1 MATYQTAG
9 HHPDHLE
16 HEVRPDHEIQ
26 NTEGHP
32 TVGIEDARSAETT
45 GRVRIILA
53 VSFALAVICLGV
65 VMLTFASG
73 I

>member
-1 MATYQTAG
+1 MATYHTA
-9 HHPDHLE
+9 DHE
-16 HEVRPDHEIQ
+16 IRPDHEIR
-26 NTEGHP
+26 NTEGHQ
-32 TVGIEDARSAETT
+32 TVPMEEARSAETT
-45 GRVRIILA
+45 GHVRIILA

>member
-16 HEVRPDHEIQ
+16 HEVKPAHEIQ
-26 NTEGHP
+26 NTEGHQ

-45 GRVRIILA
+45 GHVRIILA

-65 VMLTFASG
+65 VMLTFASR

>member
-1 MATYQTAG
+1 MASYHTA
-9 HHPDHLE
+9 DHE
-16 HEVRPDHEIQ
+16 IKPDHEIRE
-26 NTEGHP
+26 TEGHQ
-32 TVGIEDARSAETT
+32 TMAVEEARSAETT
-45 GRVRIILA
+45 GHVRIILA

>member
-1 MATYQTAG
+1 MAS
-9 HHPDHLE
+9 
-16 HEVRPDHEIQ
+16 HEIHVDREIE
-26 NTEGHP
+26 NTQGHP
-32 TVGIEDARSAETT
+32 TIEVEKARSAETT

-65 VMLTFASG
+65 VMLTFAGG

>member
-1 MATYQTAG
+1 MATYHAA
-9 HHPDHLE
+9 DHE
-16 HEVRPDHEIQ
+16 IRPDHEIED
-26 NTEGHP
+26 TEGHD
-32 TVGIEDARSAETT
+32 TVNVERARSAETT
-45 GRVRIILA
+45 GHVRIILA

>member
-1 MATYQTAG
+1 MAN
-9 HHPDHLE
+9 
-16 HEVRPDHEIQ
+16 HELHVDHEIR

-32 TVGIEDARSAETT
+32 TVDMERARSAETT

-65 VMLTFASG
+65 VMLSFANG

>member
-1 MATYQTAG
+1 MANYHTTG
-9 HHPDHLE
+9 HD
-16 HEVRPDHEIQ
+16 VRPDHEIG
-26 NTEGHP
+26 NTEGHQ
-32 TVGIEDARSAETT
+32 TVGVERARSAETT

-65 VMLTFASG
+65 VLLTFASG

>member
-1 MATYQTAG
+1 MATSQTAG
-9 HHPDHLE
+9 RHRDHLE
-16 HEVRPDHEIQ
+16 HEIRPDHEVR
-26 NTEGHP
+26 NAEGHP
-32 TVGIEDARSAETT
+32 TVGVEEVRSAETT

-65 VMLTFASG
+65 VMLAFAGG

>member
-1 MATYQTAG
+1 MAQ
-9 HHPDHLE
+9 
-16 HEVRPDHEIQ
+16 HEIE

-32 TVGIEDARSAETT
+32 TVGVERARAAETT

-53 VSFALAVICLGV
+53 ASFALAIICLGV

-73 I
+73 T